1 MSCGIRVAYLSLAS
15 RVSQAYIDQRMSQ
28 SRHSRRGFN
37 HVGGVCEQMAE
48 FYETWRSNPK
58 ASMSLGFQGTTQL
71 FDFLNQEILVTPR
84 RGCQASGEFP
94 TLTITPIEVYAITV
108 KCISCNIY

>member
-1 MSCGIRVAYLSLAS
+1 
-15 RVSQAYIDQRMSQ
+15 
-28 SRHSRRGFN
+28 
-37 HVGGVCEQMAE
+37 MAE